1 MTFALEHIINRLQSS
16 KVIGQSDIAISGVCI
31 DSRKAE
37 EGFLYAA
44 MPGMH
49 ADGHDFIQKAI
60 ENGATAILANRI
72 DNPQTGVTYIQVNDV
87 PESMGIACH
96 LFYGEPTK
104 TLKLVGTTGTN
115 GKTTVS
121 TLLFELYTSMGYRC
135 GLVSTVENRIGN
147 EIIPSTHTTPDTA
160 ELNAML
166 AQMVEAGC
174 DYCFMEC
181 SSHAIHQRRIAGLE
195 FTGAVFTNLTHDHL
209 DYHKTFDNYL
219 KAKKQFFNE
228 LPSTAWAL
236 TNKDDRNGMVMLQN
250 TKATR
255 YTYAMK
261 SGADFTVKILES
273 DFQGMK
279 LKLDGKEAW
288 VNLVGAFNAYNLAAV
303 YGAAFLLT
311 SEEENIILPLTR
323 AGRVNG
329 RFEAING
336 PERVTAIVD
345 YAHTPDALENVIKTI
360 NDIRGNHAQLI
371 TVVGCGGNRDAAKR
385 PEMGKIAARLSSKVI
400 FTSDNPRGENPETI
414 IEQMEAGVE
423 GQYYKKLLKITDRKE
438 AIRTAVM
445 LAAPGDVILIA
456 GKGHET
462 YQEIQGVKHPF
473 DDKAIVR
480 SIFNQNNG

>member
-1 MTFALEHIINRLQSS
+1 MTFPLSHIINKLQPKSIIS
-16 KVIGQSDIAISGVCI
+16 ASDISIEGVCI
-31 DSRKAE
+31 DSRKAQN
-37 EGFLYAA
+37 GFLYAA
-44 MPGMH
+44 MPGTVV
-49 ADGHDFIQKAI
+49 DGHDFIPKAI
-60 ENGATAILANRI
+60 ENGATVILANKVN
-72 DNPQTGVTYIQVNDV
+72 NPVPEITYLLVDDV
-87 PESMGIACH
+87 AESMGVACH

-121 TLLFELYTSMGYRC
+121 TLLFELFSAMGYRC
-135 GLVSTVENRIGN
+135 GLISTVENRIGG
-147 EIIPSTHTTPDTA
+147 EVIPSTHTTPDA
-160 ELNAML
+160 AGLNNLL
-166 AQMVEAGC
+166 AKMVDAGC

-195 FTGAVFTNLTHDHL
+195 FTGAIFTNLSHDHL
-209 DYHKTFDNYL
+209 DYHKTFDQYL
-219 KAKKQFFNE
+219 KAKKQFFDD
-228 LPSTAWAL
+228 LPATAWSL

-250 TKATR
+250 TKAAR

-273 DFQGMK
+273 DFQGMQ
-279 LKLDGKEAW
+279 LRMDGKDAW

-311 SEEENIILPLTR
+311 AGEEDIILPLTR

-329 RFEAING
+329 RFEAIQG
-336 PERVTAIVD
+336 PDRVTAIVD

-360 NDIRGNHAQLI
+360 NEIRGNNAQLI

-400 FTSDNPRGENPETI
+400 FTSDNPRDEDPETI
-414 IEQMEAGVE
+414 IQQMEAGVE
-423 GQYYKKLLKITDRKE
+423 GQFYKKILKITDRKE
-438 AIRTAVM
+438 AIRAAIM
-445 LAAPGDVILIA
+445 LAGAGDVILIA

-462 YQEIQGVKHPF
+462 YQEIKGVKHPF
-473 DDKAIVR
+473 DDKAIIH
-480 SIFNQNNG
+480 SLFNPNNE

>member
-1 MTFALEHIINRLQSS
+1 MTFTLENIIQKLQPS
-16 KVIGQSDIAISGVCI
+16 KVIGESKVTVSGVCI
-31 DSRKAE
+31 DSRKADK
-37 EGFLYAA
+37 GFLYAA
-44 MPGMH
+44 MPGTH

-60 ENGATAILANRI
+60 ENGATVILANRA
-72 DNPQTGVTYIQVNDV
+72 DHPSDGVTYILVENV
-87 PESMGIACH
+87 AEAMGVVCH

-121 TLLFELYTSMGYRC
+121 TLLFELFAAMGYQC
-135 GLVSTVENRIGN
+135 GLISTVENRIGT
-147 EIIPSTHTTPDTA
+147 EIIPSTHTTPDTTG
-160 ELNAML
+160 LNALL
-166 AQMVEAGC
+166 AKMVEAGC

-195 FTGAVFTNLTHDHL
+195 FTGAVFTNLSHDHL

-219 KAKKQFFNE
+219 KAKKQFFDD

-236 TNKDDRNGMVMLQN
+236 TNKDDRNGMIMLQN
-250 TKATR
+250 TKAAR

-273 DFQGMK
+273 DFQGMQ

-311 SEEENIILPLTR
+311 GGEEEIMLPLTK

-329 RFEAING
+329 RFEAIHG

-345 YAHTPDALENVIKTI
+345 YAHTPDALENVIATI
-360 NDIRGNHAQLI
+360 NEIRGNHAQLI

-385 PEMGKIAARLSSKVI
+385 PEMGKIAARMSSKVI
-400 FTSDNPRGENPETI
+400 FTSDNPRDEDPEAI
-414 IEQMEAGVE
+414 IQQMEAGVD
-423 GQYYKKLLKITDRKE
+423 GQFYKKLLKITDRKE
-438 AIRTAVM
+438 AIRTAAM
-445 LAAPGDVILIA
+445 LASPGDVILIA

-462 YQEIQGVKHPF
+462 YQEIKGVKHPF
-473 DDKAIVR
+473 DDKAIVK
-480 SIFNQNNG
+480 SIFNSNNE

>member
-1 MTFALEHIINRLQSS
+1 MTFSLQHIINRLKPI
-16 KVIGQSDIAISGVCI
+16 KVIGQGDVVINGVCI
-31 DSRKAE
+31 DSRKAGK
-37 EGFLYAA
+37 GFFYAA
-44 MPGMH
+44 MPGTH
-49 ADGHDFIQKAI
+49 ADGHDFIDKAI
-60 ENGATAILANRI
+60 DNGATAILANKI
-72 DNPQTGVTYIQVNDV
+72 DKAREGVTYILVDDV
-87 PESMGIACH
+87 AESMGIACH
-96 LFYGEPTK
+96 MFYGEPTQ

-121 TLLFELYTSMGYRC
+121 TLMFELFTGMGYRC
-135 GLVSTVENRIGN
+135 GLVSTVENRIGT
-147 EIIPSTHTTPDTA
+147 EIIPSTHTTPDA
-160 ELNAML
+160 AGLNALL
-166 AQMVEAGC
+166 AQMVEADC

-195 FTGAVFTNLTHDHL
+195 FTGAVFTNLSHDHL

-219 KAKKQFFNE
+219 KAKKQFFDD
-228 LPSTAWAL
+228 LPATAWAL
-236 TNKDDRNGMVMLQN
+236 TNKDDRNGMIMLQN
-250 TKATR
+250 TKAAR

-273 DFQGMK
+273 DFQGMQ

-311 SEEENIILPLTR
+311 SGEEDIILPLTK

-336 PERVTAIVD
+336 PDRITAIVD

-371 TVVGCGGNRDAAKR
+371 TVVGCGGNRDTTKR

-400 FTSDNPRGENPETI
+400 FTSDNPRDEDPDAI
-414 IEQMEAGVE
+414 IQEMEAGVE

-438 AIRTAVM
+438 AIRTATI

-462 YQEIQGVKHPF
+462 YQEIKGVKHPF
-473 DDKAIVR
+473 DDKAIVK
-480 SIFNQNNG
+480 SIFNQNNT